1 MSKGILKYRMVTR
14 MNPQNKSEQPK
25 WYAKAVQDRTIDF
38 EDLVTHMS
46 EHNSPYS
53 RGVIHGVM
61 TDMLDCVKELVLDGK
76 SVRLGDL
83 GLFSVGLKTKGA
95 VTRDKWTVASH
106 VQGVTL
112 NVRNT
117 KTWSN
122 AELRKNTTLQ
132 ELIGYDNGKDEGDD
146 DFEEP
151 IENPE
156 SPNPGGNDQGGSS
169 NNPSGGSGTNGG
181 SSNVSPDPEPE
192 PDNGDEGGEPEQ
204 IFIGTSVNDSRM
216 GSVSGMGTY
225 DKGTT
230 VTLKATA
237 NAGYRF
243 VSWGDDVTENPR
255 VIKAEVNG
263 ATYSAIFE
271 AVA

>member
-1 MSKGILKYRMVTR
+1 MAKGILKYKMVTR
-14 MNPQNKSEQPK
+14 INPQNKSEQPK

-53 RGVIHGVM
+53 RGVIHGVL

-83 GLFSVGLKTKGA
+83 GLFSVGLKTSGA
-95 VTRDKWTVASH
+95 KSRDRWSVATH

-132 ELIGYDNGKDEGDD
+132 ELIGYDDGSADTPSDD
-146 DFEEP
+146 TPSDSG
-151 IENPE
+151 ND
-156 SPNPGGNDQGGSS
+156 SGNGGN
-169 NNPSGGSGTNGG
+169 NNGSGDGTERI
-181 SSNVSPDPEPE
+181 SIS
-192 PDNGDEGGEPEQ
+192 
-204 IFIGTSVNDSRM
+204 TSVNDNSM
-216 GSVSGMGTY
+216 GSVTGAGTY
-225 DKGTT
+225 NKGEH
-230 VTLKATA
+230 VTLIAMA
-237 NAGYRF
+237 NDGYRF
-243 VSWGDDVTENPR
+243 VCWGDEVTDNPR
-255 VIKAEVNG
+255 TIIANVNG
-263 ATYSAIFE
+263 VTYSAIFE
-271 AVA
+271 AE

>member
-1 MSKGILKYRMVTR
+1 MAKGILKYKMVTR
-14 MNPQNKSEQPK
+14 INPQNKSEQPK

-53 RGVIHGVM
+53 RGVIHGVL

-83 GLFSVGLKTKGA
+83 GLFSVGLKTSGA
-95 VTRDKWTVASH
+95 KSRDRWTVATH

-132 ELIGYDNGKDEGDD
+132 ELIGYDDGSSTNDEGDTPTD
-146 DFEEP
+146 SGNDSG
-151 IENPE
+151 N
-156 SPNPGGNDQGGSS
+156 GGND
-169 NNPSGGSGTNGG
+169 NGSGDATERI
-181 SSNVSPDPEPE
+181 SIS
-192 PDNGDEGGEPEQ
+192 
-204 IFIGTSVNDSRM
+204 TSVNDNSM
-216 GSVSGMGTY
+216 GSVTGAGTY
-225 DKGTT
+225 NKGEH
-230 VTLKATA
+230 VTLIAMA
-237 NAGYRF
+237 NDGYRF
-243 VSWGDDVTENPR
+243 VCWGDEVTDNPR
-255 VIKAEVNG
+255 TIIANVNG
-263 ATYSAIFE
+263 VTYSAIFE
-271 AVA
+271 AE

>member
-1 MSKGILKYRMVTR
+1 MAKGILKYKMVTR
-14 MNPQNKSEQPK
+14 INPQNKSEQPK

-53 RGVIHGVM
+53 RGVIHGVL

-83 GLFSVGLKTKGA
+83 GLFSVGLKTSGA
-95 VTRDKWTVASH
+95 KSRDRWTVATH

-132 ELIGYDNGKDEGDD
+132 ELIGYDDGSNDTENDTPTDEG
-146 DFEEP
+146 
-151 IENPE
+151 N
-156 SPNPGGNDQGGSS
+156 NNGGGNDNG
-169 NNPSGGSGTNGG
+169 SGGGTERI
-181 SSNVSPDPEPE
+181 SIS
-192 PDNGDEGGEPEQ
+192 
-204 IFIGTSVNDSRM
+204 TSVNDNSM
-216 GSVSGMGTY
+216 GSVTGAGTY
-225 DKGTT
+225 NKGEH
-230 VTLKATA
+230 VTLIAMA
-237 NAGYRF
+237 NDGYRF
-243 VSWGDDVTENPR
+243 VCWGDEVTDNPR
-255 VIKAEVNG
+255 TIIANVNG
-263 ATYSAIFE
+263 VTYSAIFE
-271 AVA
+271 AE

>member
-1 MSKGILKYRMVTR
+1 MAKGILKYKMVTR
-14 MNPQNKSEQPK
+14 INPQNKSEQPK

-53 RGVIHGVM
+53 RGVIHGVL

-83 GLFSVGLKTKGA
+83 GLFSVGLKTSGA
-95 VTRDKWTVASH
+95 KSRDRWSVATH

-132 ELIGYDNGKDEGDD
+132 ELIGYDDGSSTNDEGDTPSD
-146 DFEEP
+146 SGND
-151 IENPE
+151 NGGG
-156 SPNPGGNDQGGSS
+156 SNSGGN
-169 NNPSGGSGTNGG
+169 NNPSGTERISI
-181 SSNVSPDPEPE
+181 S
-192 PDNGDEGGEPEQ
+192 
-204 IFIGTSVNDSRM
+204 TSVNDNSM
-216 GSVSGMGTY
+216 GSVTGAGTY
-225 DKGTT
+225 NKGDS
-230 VTLKATA
+230 VTLIAMA
-237 NAGYRF
+237 NDGYRF
-243 VSWGDDVTENPR
+243 LCWGDEVTDNPR
-255 VIKAEVNG
+255 TIIANVNG
-263 ATYSAIFE
+263 VTYSAIFE
-271 AVA
+271 EE

>member
-1 MSKGILKYRMVTR
+1 MAKGILKYKMVTR
-14 MNPQNKSEQPK
+14 INPQNKSEQPK

-53 RGVIHGVM
+53 RGVIHGVL

-83 GLFSVGLKTKGA
+83 GLFSVGLKTSGA
-95 VTRDKWTVASH
+95 KSRDRWSVATH

-132 ELIGYDNGKDEGDD
+132 ELIGYNDGSADTPSDDTPTDSGNDNG
-146 DFEEP
+146 
-151 IENPE
+151 
-156 SPNPGGNDQGGSS
+156 GGND
-169 NNPSGGSGTNGG
+169 NGSGDGTERI
-181 SSNVSPDPEPE
+181 SIS
-192 PDNGDEGGEPEQ
+192 
-204 IFIGTSVNDSRM
+204 TSVNDNSM
-216 GSVSGMGTY
+216 GSVTGAGTY
-225 DKGTT
+225 NKGEH
-230 VTLKATA
+230 VTLIAMA
-237 NAGYRF
+237 NDGYRF
-243 VSWGDDVTENPR
+243 VCWGDEVTDNPR
-255 VIKAEVNG
+255 TIIANVNG
-263 ATYSAIFE
+263 VTYSAIFE
-271 AVA
+271 AE

>member
-1 MSKGILKYRMVTR
+1 MAKGILKYKMVTR
-14 MNPQNKSEQPK
+14 INPQNKSEQPK

-53 RGVIHGVM
+53 RGVIHGVL

-83 GLFSVGLKTKGA
+83 GLFSVGLKTSGA
-95 VTRDKWTVASH
+95 KSRDRWSVATH

-132 ELIGYDNGKDEGDD
+132 ELIGYDDGSSTNDGGDTPTD
-146 DFEEP
+146 SGNDSG
-151 IENPE
+151 N
-156 SPNPGGNDQGGSS
+156 GGND
-169 NNPSGGSGTNGG
+169 NGSGDGTERI
-181 SSNVSPDPEPE
+181 SIS
-192 PDNGDEGGEPEQ
+192 
-204 IFIGTSVNDSRM
+204 TSVNDNSM
-216 GSVSGMGTY
+216 GSVTGAGTY
-225 DKGTT
+225 NKGEH
-230 VTLKATA
+230 VTLIAMA
-237 NAGYRF
+237 NDGYRF
-243 VSWGDDVTENPR
+243 VCWGDEVTDNPR
-255 VIKAEVNG
+255 TIIANVNG
-263 ATYSAIFE
+263 VTYSAIFE
-271 AVA
+271 AE

>member
-1 MSKGILKYRMVTR
+1 MVTLI
-14 MNPQNKSEQPK
+14 NPQNKSEQPK

-53 RGVIHGVM
+53 RGVIHGVL

-83 GLFSVGLKTKGA
+83 GLFSVGLKTSGA
-95 VTRDKWTVASH
+95 KSRDRWSVATH

-132 ELIGYDNGKDEGDD
+132 ELIGYDDGSADTPSDD
-146 DFEEP
+146 TPSDSG
-151 IENPE
+151 ND
-156 SPNPGGNDQGGSS
+156 SGNGGND
-169 NNPSGGSGTNGG
+169 NGSGDGTERI
-181 SSNVSPDPEPE
+181 SIS
-192 PDNGDEGGEPEQ
+192 
-204 IFIGTSVNDSRM
+204 TSVNDNSM
-216 GSVSGMGTY
+216 GSVTGAGTY
-225 DKGTT
+225 NKGEH
-230 VTLKATA
+230 VTLIAMA
-237 NAGYRF
+237 NDGYRF
-243 VSWGDDVTENPR
+243 VCWGDEVTDNPR
-255 VIKAEVNG
+255 TIIANVNG
-263 ATYSAIFE
+263 VTYSAIFE
-271 AVA
+271 AEDNEF

>member
-1 MSKGILKYRMVTR
+1 MAKGILKYKMVTR
-14 MNPQNKSEQPK
+14 INPQNKSEQPK

-53 RGVIHGVM
+53 RGVIHGVL

-83 GLFSVGLKTKGA
+83 GLFSVGLKTSGA
-95 VTRDKWTVASH
+95 KSRDRWSVATH

-132 ELIGYDNGKDEGDD
+132 ELIGYDDGSSTNDENDSPHDSGNDNGSGGGG
-146 DFEEP
+146 
-151 IENPE
+151 NN
-156 SPNPGGNDQGGSS
+156 SGGGNNPGGTERISIS
-169 NNPSGGSGTNGG
+169 
-181 SSNVSPDPEPE
+181 
-192 PDNGDEGGEPEQ
+192 
-204 IFIGTSVNDSRM
+204 TSVNDNSM
-216 GSVSGMGTY
+216 GSVTGAGTY
-225 DKGTT
+225 NKGDS
-230 VTLKATA
+230 VTLIAMA
-237 NAGYRF
+237 NDGYRF
-243 VSWGDDVTENPR
+243 LCWGDEVTDNPR
-255 VIKAEVNG
+255 TIIANVNG
-263 ATYSAIFE
+263 VTYSAIFE
-271 AVA
+271 EE

>member
-1 MSKGILKYRMVTR
+1 MAKGILKYKMVTR
-14 MNPQNKSEQPK
+14 INPQNKSEQPK

-53 RGVIHGVM
+53 RGVIHGVL

-83 GLFSVGLKTKGA
+83 GLFSVGLKTSGA
-95 VTRDKWTVASH
+95 KSRDRWTVATH

-132 ELIGYDNGKDEGDD
+132 ELIGYDDGSADTPSDD
-146 DFEEP
+146 TPSDSG
-151 IENPE
+151 ND
-156 SPNPGGNDQGGSS
+156 SGNGGNDNG
-169 NNPSGGSGTNGG
+169 SGGGTERI
-181 SSNVSPDPEPE
+181 SIS
-192 PDNGDEGGEPEQ
+192 
-204 IFIGTSVNDSRM
+204 TSVNDNSM
-216 GSVSGMGTY
+216 GSVTGAGTY
-225 DKGTT
+225 NKGEH
-230 VTLKATA
+230 VTLIAMA
-237 NAGYRF
+237 NDGYRF
-243 VSWGDDVTENPR
+243 VCWGDEVTDNPR
-255 VIKAEVNG
+255 TIIANVNG
-263 ATYSAIFE
+263 VTYSAIFE
-271 AVA
+271 AE

>member
-1 MSKGILKYRMVTR
+1 MAKGILKYKMVTR
-14 MNPQNKSEQPK
+14 INPQNKSEQPK

-53 RGVIHGVM
+53 RGVIHGVL

-83 GLFSVGLKTKGA
+83 GLFSVGLKTSGA
-95 VTRDKWTVASH
+95 KTRDRWSVATH

-132 ELIGYDNGKDEGDD
+132 ELIGYDDGSSTNDEGDTPSD
-146 DFEEP
+146 SGND
-151 IENPE
+151 NGGG
-156 SPNPGGNDQGGSS
+156 SNSGGGNNPGGTERISIS
-169 NNPSGGSGTNGG
+169 
-181 SSNVSPDPEPE
+181 
-192 PDNGDEGGEPEQ
+192 
-204 IFIGTSVNDSRM
+204 TSVNDNSM
-216 GSVSGMGTY
+216 GSVTGAGTY
-225 DKGTT
+225 NKGDS
-230 VTLKATA
+230 VTLIAMA
-237 NAGYRF
+237 NDGYRF
-243 VSWGDDVTENPR
+243 LCWGDEVTDNPR
-255 VIKAEVNG
+255 TIIANVNG
-263 ATYSAIFE
+263 VTYSAIFE
-271 AVA
+271 EE

>member
-1 MSKGILKYRMVTR
+1 MVTR

-53 RGVIHGVM
+53 RGVIHGVL

-95 VTRDKWTVASH
+95 VTRDKWSVASH
-106 VQGVTL
+106 VQGVSL

-132 ELIGYDNGKDEGDD
+132 ELIGYDNGKNDD

-156 SPNPGGNDQGGSS
+156 SGSNNAPSNPSGDNNQGGSS
-169 NNPSGGSGTNGG
+169 NVT
-181 SSNVSPDPEPE
+181 PDPE
-192 PDNGDEGGEPEQ
+192 PDNGDNPEVEQ

-243 VSWGDDVTENPR
+243 VSWGDDVTDNPR

>member
-1 MSKGILKYRMVTR
+1 MAKGILKYKMVTR
-14 MNPQNKSEQPK
+14 INPQNKSEQPK

-53 RGVIHGVM
+53 RGVIHGVL

-83 GLFSVGLKTKGA
+83 GLFSVGLKTSGA
-95 VTRDKWTVASH
+95 KSRDRWSVATH

-132 ELIGYDNGKDEGDD
+132 ELIGYDDGSNDTEDDTPTDSGNDNGSGGG
-146 DFEEP
+146 
-151 IENPE
+151 N
-156 SPNPGGNDQGGSS
+156 NPGGGG
-169 NNPSGGSGTNGG
+169 GTERI
-181 SSNVSPDPEPE
+181 SIS
-192 PDNGDEGGEPEQ
+192 
-204 IFIGTSVNDSRM
+204 TSVNDNSM
-216 GSVSGMGTY
+216 GSVTGAGTY
-225 DKGTT
+225 NKG
-230 VTLKATA
+230 
-237 NAGYRF
+237 
-243 VSWGDDVTENPR
+243 
-255 VIKAEVNG
+255 
-263 ATYSAIFE
+263 
-271 AVA
+271 

>member
-1 MSKGILKYRMVTR
+1 MAKGILKYKMVTR
-14 MNPQNKSEQPK
+14 INPQNKSEQPK

-53 RGVIHGVM
+53 RGVIHGVL

-83 GLFSVGLKTKGA
+83 GLFSVGLKTSGA
-95 VTRDKWTVASH
+95 KSRDRWSVATH

-132 ELIGYDNGKDEGDD
+132 ELIGYDDGSSTNDEGDTPTD
-146 DFEEP
+146 SGNDSG
-151 IENPE
+151 NGG
-156 SPNPGGNDQGGSS
+156 NGGND
-169 NNPSGGSGTNGG
+169 NGSGNAERI
-181 SSNVSPDPEPE
+181 SIS
-192 PDNGDEGGEPEQ
+192 
-204 IFIGTSVNDSRM
+204 TSVNDNSM
-216 GSVSGMGTY
+216 GSVTGAGTY
-225 DKGTT
+225 NKGEH
-230 VTLKATA
+230 VTLIAMA
-237 NAGYRF
+237 NDGYRF
-243 VSWGDDVTENPR
+243 VCWGDEVTDNPR
-255 VIKAEVNG
+255 TIIANVNG
-263 ATYSAIFE
+263 VTYSAIFE
-271 AVA
+271 AE

>member
-1 MSKGILKYRMVTR
+1 MAKGILKYKMVTR
-14 MNPQNKSEQPK
+14 INPQNKSEQPK

-53 RGVIHGVM
+53 RGVIHGVL

-83 GLFSVGLKTKGA
+83 GLFSVGLKTSGA
-95 VTRDKWTVASH
+95 KSRDRWTVATH

-132 ELIGYDNGKDEGDD
+132 ELIGYDDGSSDTPSDDTPTDEG
-146 DFEEP
+146 
-151 IENPE
+151 N
-156 SPNPGGNDQGGSS
+156 NNGGGNDNG
-169 NNPSGGSGTNGG
+169 SGGGTERI
-181 SSNVSPDPEPE
+181 SIS
-192 PDNGDEGGEPEQ
+192 
-204 IFIGTSVNDSRM
+204 TSVNDNSM
-216 GSVSGMGTY
+216 GSVTGAGTY
-225 DKGTT
+225 NKGEH
-230 VTLKATA
+230 VTLIAMA
-237 NAGYRF
+237 NDGYRF
-243 VSWGDDVTENPR
+243 VCWGDEVTDNPR
-255 VIKAEVNG
+255 TIIANVNG
-263 ATYSAIFE
+263 VTYSAIFE
-271 AVA
+271 AE

>member
-1 MSKGILKYRMVTR
+1 MATGILKYKMVTR
-14 MNPQNKSEQPK
+14 INPQNKSEQPK

-53 RGVIHGVM
+53 RGVIHGVL

-83 GLFSVGLKTKGA
+83 GLFSVGLKTSGA
-95 VTRDKWTVASH
+95 KSRDRWSVATH

-132 ELIGYDNGKDEGDD
+132 ELTPYDDGSTIDEEDD
-146 DFEEP
+146 TPTDSG
-151 IENPE
+151 ND
-156 SPNPGGNDQGGSS
+156 SGNGGND
-169 NNPSGGSGTNGG
+169 NGSGDGTERI
-181 SSNVSPDPEPE
+181 SIS
-192 PDNGDEGGEPEQ
+192 
-204 IFIGTSVNDSRM
+204 TSVNDNSM
-216 GSVSGMGTY
+216 GSVTGAGTY
-225 DKGTT
+225 NKGEH
-230 VTLKATA
+230 VTLIAMA
-237 NAGYRF
+237 NDGYRF
-243 VSWGDDVTENPR
+243 VCWGDEVTDNPR
-255 VIKAEVNG
+255 TIIANVNG
-263 ATYSAIFE
+263 VTYSAIFE
-271 AVA
+271 AE

>member
-1 MSKGILKYRMVTR
+1 MAKGILKYKMVTR
-14 MNPQNKSEQPK
+14 INPQNKSEQPK

-53 RGVIHGVM
+53 RGVIHGVL

-83 GLFSVGLKTKGA
+83 GLFSVGLKTSGA
-95 VTRDKWTVASH
+95 KSRDRWTVATH

-132 ELIGYDNGKDEGDD
+132 ELIGYDDGSADTPSDD
-146 DFEEP
+146 TPTDSG
-151 IENPE
+151 ND
-156 SPNPGGNDQGGSS
+156 SGNGGNDNG
-169 NNPSGGSGTNGG
+169 SGGTERISI
-181 SSNVSPDPEPE
+181 S
-192 PDNGDEGGEPEQ
+192 
-204 IFIGTSVNDSRM
+204 TSVNDNSM
-216 GSVSGMGTY
+216 GSVTGAGTY
-225 DKGTT
+225 NKGEH
-230 VTLKATA
+230 VTLIAMA
-237 NAGYRF
+237 NDGYRF
-243 VSWGDDVTENPR
+243 VCWGDEVTDNPR
-255 VIKAEVNG
+255 TIIANVNG
-263 ATYSAIFE
+263 VTYSAIFE
-271 AVA
+271 AE

>member
-1 MSKGILKYRMVTR
+1 MAKGILKYKMVTR
-14 MNPQNKSEQPK
+14 INPQNKSEQPK

-53 RGVIHGVM
+53 RGVIHGVL

-83 GLFSVGLKTKGA
+83 GLFSVGLKTSGA
-95 VTRDKWTVASH
+95 KSRDRWTVATH

-132 ELIGYDNGKDEGDD
+132 ELIGYDDGSSTNDEGDTPTD
-146 DFEEP
+146 SGNDSG
-151 IENPE
+151 N
-156 SPNPGGNDQGGSS
+156 GGN
-169 NNPSGGSGTNGG
+169 NNGSGDGTERI
-181 SSNVSPDPEPE
+181 SIS
-192 PDNGDEGGEPEQ
+192 
-204 IFIGTSVNDSRM
+204 TSVNDNSM
-216 GSVSGMGTY
+216 GSVTGAGTY
-225 DKGTT
+225 NKGEH
-230 VTLKATA
+230 VTLIAMA
-237 NAGYRF
+237 NDGYRF
-243 VSWGDDVTENPR
+243 VCWGDEVTDNPR
-255 VIKAEVNG
+255 TIIANVNG
-263 ATYSAIFE
+263 VTYSAIFE
-271 AVA
+271 AE

>member
-1 MSKGILKYRMVTR
+1 MAKGILKYKMVTR
-14 MNPQNKSEQPK
+14 INPQNKSEQPK

-53 RGVIHGVM
+53 RGVIHGVL

-83 GLFSVGLKTKGA
+83 GLFSVGLKTSGA
-95 VTRDKWTVASH
+95 KSRDRWTVATH

-132 ELIGYDNGKDEGDD
+132 ELTPYDDGSTIDEEDD
-146 DFEEP
+146 TPTDSG
-151 IENPE
+151 ND
-156 SPNPGGNDQGGSS
+156 SGNGGND
-169 NNPSGGSGTNGG
+169 NGSGNGTERI
-181 SSNVSPDPEPE
+181 SIS
-192 PDNGDEGGEPEQ
+192 
-204 IFIGTSVNDSRM
+204 TSVNDNSM
-216 GSVSGMGTY
+216 GSVTGAGTY
-225 DKGTT
+225 NKGEH
-230 VTLKATA
+230 VTLIAMA
-237 NAGYRF
+237 NDGYRF
-243 VSWGDDVTENPR
+243 VCWGDEVTDNPR
-255 VIKAEVNG
+255 TIIANVNG
-263 ATYSAIFE
+263 VTYSAIFE
-271 AVA
+271 AE

>member
-1 MSKGILKYRMVTR
+1 MVTR
-14 MNPQNKSEQPK
+14 INPQNKSEQPK

-53 RGVIHGVM
+53 RGVIHGVL

-83 GLFSVGLKTKGA
+83 GLFSVGLKTSGA
-95 VTRDKWTVASH
+95 KSRDRWSVATH

-132 ELIGYDNGKDEGDD
+132 ELIGYDDGSNDTEDD
-146 DFEEP
+146 
-151 IENPE
+151 
-156 SPNPGGNDQGGSS
+156 SPSDSGND
-169 NNPSGGSGTNGG
+169 SGGSGNNGG
-181 SSNVSPDPEPE
+181 GNNNP
-192 PDNGDEGGEPEQ
+192 GGTER
-204 IFIGTSVNDSRM
+204 ISISTSVNDNSM
-216 GSVSGMGTY
+216 GSVTGAGTY
-225 DKGTT
+225 NKGDS
-230 VTLKATA
+230 VTLIAMA
-237 NAGYRF
+237 NDGYRF
-243 VSWGDDVTENPR
+243 LCWGDEVTDNPR
-255 VIKAEVNG
+255 TIIANVNG
-263 ATYSAIFE
+263 VTYSAIFE
-271 AVA
+271 EE